1 MKRLL
6 AGFLLFSLLC
16 ACTQDVHEAPFQE
29 SAPDLSV
36 SSGEPST
43 ASETVSSALSK
54 EEIPSESSFVSQTS
68 SAANTASAPLPQATA
83 QYGLSWWEEAFALDS
98 LGNTMELVE
107 SAKLYRYSDQVSVT
121 VTSALGPEAD
131 PDSMSHSPD
140 QKLYDFSYL
149 SALAP
154 EESED
159 IGEPLSDLSVLE
171 IVFDSD
177 IKYIYKLYEHGLE
190 VSKLPP
196 GPGMEAVTGEY
207 GENKRLAVDSK
218 PYQTLLSSLRARLK
232 EGRWSSSWLAVMRNS
247 NAESVTVISSDGG
260 YSAEYDRKSNW
271 FDLVFSSMQSTSVK
285 PQTVK
290 RIKVGQT
297 LKNSAHVQ
305 IDFFNGIQYGIW
317 HDGKT
322 VFVAS
327 SDMDYALKYEAGSK
341 YELDELDGM
350 AQEQINPPTAKPVIY
365 LYPPKPAD
373 VSVKVHYKGN
383 FTYTYPAYQNGWNVT
398 AYPDGRLVNKADGS
412 EHYYLFW
419 EGDAFVDWKFD
430 EGFVVRGSDT
440 EQFLVEKLSYMG
452 LSPREYNDFIVYWLP
467 ELQQNAY
474 NFITF
479 STEQYEALA
488 PLEIFPRPDSIL
500 RVHMVYKKL
509 DQPVRV
515 KPQVLESF
523 ERRGFTV
530 VEWGGSRA

>member
-1 MKRLL
+1 MKRLF
-6 AGFLLFSLLC
+6 AVFLLFSLLC
-16 ACTQDVHEAPFQE
+16 ACAQAVHEAPFPE

-36 SSGEPST
+36 SKEEPS
-43 ASETVSSALSK
+43 AVSETVSSAVPK

-68 SAANTASAPLPQATA
+68 SAANTVSTPLPQATA

-98 LGNTMELVE
+98 LGNTMKIVE
-107 SAKLYRYSDQVSVT
+107 SARLYRYSDQVSVT
-121 VTSALGPEAD
+121 VTSALSPEAD
-131 PDSMSHSPD
+131 PDSISYFPG
-140 QKLYDFSYL
+140 QKFYNFSYL

-171 IVFDSD
+171 IVLDSD
-177 IKYIYKLYEHGLE
+177 IKYTYKLYERGLE
-190 VSKLPP
+190 ASKLPP
-196 GPGMEAVTGEY
+196 GPGMDAVAGEY
-207 GENKRLAVDSK
+207 GENKRLAVDSQA
-218 PYQTLLSSLRARLK
+218 YQTLLSSLRARLK
-232 EGRWSSSWLAVMRNS
+232 EGRWSSSWLAVMRKS
-247 NAESVTVISSDGG
+247 NTERVTVASSDGR
-260 YSAEYDRKSNW
+260 YSAEYDRESNW
-271 FDLVFSSMQSTSVK
+271 FDLVVSSMRRISVK
-285 PQTVK
+285 PETCRRVAADK
-290 RIKVGQT
+290 T
-297 LKNSAHVQ
+297 LKDAAHVQ
-305 IDFFNGIQYGIW
+305 IDFFNGIQYDIW

-322 VFVAS
+322 VLVVS
-327 SDMDYALKYEAGSK
+327 SDMDYALKYEADSK
-341 YELDELDGM
+341 YELEELDGM
-350 AQEQINPPTAKPVIY
+350 AQERINPPTAKPVIY
-365 LYPPKPAD
+365 LYPPKPVD

-383 FTYTYPAYQNGWNVT
+383 FTYTYPAYRDGWNVT

-488 PLEIFPRPDSIL
+488 PLEISPRPDSIL

-509 DQPVRV
+509 GQPARI
-515 KPQVLESF
+515 KPQVLEPF